1 MLTRRNPFS
10 HGAAVP
16 LLLSSGSYKRQFD
29 QHAKTHSFQNKFSS
43 LKLQFFNVLG
53 ADALHL
59 VFCFELERSH

>member
-16 LLLSSGSYKRQFD
+16 LLPSSGCHQRQFE

-43 LKLQFFNVLG
+43 LKLQFFNELS

-59 VFCFELERSH
+59 VFLL

>member
-16 LLLSSGSYKRQFD
+16 LLLSSGYYQRQFD
-29 QHAKTHSFQNKFSS
+29 QYAKTHSFQNKFTSF
-43 LKLQFFNVLG
+43 KLQFFNVLV

-59 VFCFELERSH
+59 VFCFGLERSY